1 MFLPKSP
8 QIIKALY
15 SQLIW
20 EIPNNSNKIYL
31 TFDDGP
37 TPEITDWTLD
47 ILKKHQIKATFFCLG
62 QNVDKHPEIFQRI
75 IDEGHAVGNH
85 SYSHPSGW
93 KSKDEDYFKDVDKA
107 SSKIDSKLFRP
118 PYGRITKSQA
128 KYLKQDYNIIMW
140 SVLSGDFDSKT
151 SPEKCL
157 DNVIKNTT
165 GGSIIVFHDSEKAS
179 TNLKYALSKVIEQ
192 LSEKG
197 FVFDKM

>member
-62 QNVDKHPEIFQRI
+62 QNVEKHPEIFQRI
-75 IDEGHAVGNH
+75 IDEGHAIGNH
-85 SYSHPSGW
+85 SYSHLSGW

-140 SVLSGDFDSKT
+140 SVISGDFDSKT

-179 TNLKYALSKVIEQ
+179 TNLKYALPKAIEL

>member
-37 TPEITDWTLD
+37 NPKITDWTLD
-47 ILKKHQIKATFFCLG
+47 TLKKHQIKATFFCLG

-75 IDEGHAVGNH
+75 IDEGHAIGNH

-93 KSKDEDYFKDVDKA
+93 KSKDEDYFKDVVKA
-107 SSKIDSKLFRP
+107 GSKIESKLFRP
-118 PYGRITKSQA
+118 PYGRITKSQV

-140 SVLSGDFDSKT
+140 SVLSGDYDSKT

-157 DNVIKNTT
+157 DNVIKNTK

-179 TNLKYALSKVIEQ
+179 TNLKYALPKAIEL

-197 FVFDKM
+197 FVFEKM

>member
-85 SYSHPSGW
+85 SYSHLSGW

-140 SVLSGDFDSKT
+140 SVISGDFDSKT

-179 TNLKYALSKVIEQ
+179 INLKYALPKAIEL

>member
-62 QNVDKHPEIFQRI
+62 QNVEKHPEIFQRI
-75 IDEGHAVGNH
+75 IDEGHAIGNH
-85 SYSHPSGW
+85 SYSHLSGW

-140 SVLSGDFDSKT
+140 SVLSGDYDSKT

-179 TNLKYALSKVIEQ
+179 TNLKYALPKAIEL

-197 FVFDKM
+197 FVFEKM